1 MTSYIIYK
9 IVHKQN
15 DSLMYIGSTT
25 NFKSRANHH
34 RLTCTNPKYKCYDMY
49 LYQVIRE
56 HGGWENWEMSP
67 LEVLE
72 NSTKKDAA
80 VRQQDFI
87 YELNP
92 SLNKHNAFDD
102 VSREKQQ
109 KKEPKV
115 LTEKY
120 KKNRDN
126 FYKWIE
132 SHPAEWKEHYMRQA
146 EVKNAKVK
154 ERRQALHN
162 SKRVWRA
169 ITTDFRNILIADH
182 VLCRS

>member
-9 IVHKQN
+9 IVHKN
-15 DSLMYIGSTT
+15 DESLMYIGSTT

-34 RLTCTNPKYKCYDMY
+34 RLTCSNPKYKCYDMH

-92 SLNKHNAFDD
+92 SLNKYNAHLEKP
-102 VSREKQQ
+102 VKVETEERELSPGYLK
-109 KKEPKV
+109 KKESW
-115 LTEKY
+115 
-120 KKNRDN
+120 
-126 FYKWIE
+126 YKWYNT
-132 SHPAEWKEHYMRQA
+132 HQDDWKEHNKKQN
-146 EVKNAKVK
+146 KAKRERSK
-154 ERRQALHN
+154 EKRMEYHN
-162 SKRVWRA
+162 TNRA
-169 ITTDFRNILIADH
+169 WKTISADFRRILIADH
-182 VLCRS
+182 VQCHA

>member
-9 IVHKQN
+9 IVHKN
-15 DSLMYIGSTT
+15 DESLMYIGSTT

-34 RLTCTNPKYKCYDMY
+34 RLTCSNPKYKCYDMH

-92 SLNKHNAFDD
+92 TLNKHNAYDD
-102 VSREKQQ
+102 ISREKENK
-109 KKEPKV
+109 KKEPKI

-132 SHPAEWKEHYMRQA
+132 SHPLFTKINFNQP
-146 EVKNAKVK
+146 
-154 ERRQALHN
+154 LI
-162 SKRVWRA
+162 SL
-169 ITTDFRNILIADH
+169 NIL
-182 VLCRS
+182 VKF

>member
-1 MTSYIIYK
+1 
-9 IVHKQN
+9 
-15 DSLMYIGSTT
+15 MYIGSTT

-92 SLNKHNAFDD
+92 SLNKHNAHTEIP
-102 VSREKQQ
+102 VKTKEKRELS
-109 KKEPKV
+109 ER
-115 LTEKY
+115 Y
-120 KKNRDN
+120 KKNRDY

-132 SHPAEWKEHYMRQA
+132 THPEEWRKHYTKQYKAKYERDKANLQA
-146 EVKNAKVK
+146 Y
-154 ERRQALHN
+154 HN
-162 SKRVWRA
+162 SNRVWKA
-169 ITTDFRNILIADH
+169 ISADFRRILIADH
-182 VLCRS
+182 VQCLA